1 MSQMLSLSPPPTLRL
16 LLEGRAGYEL
26 LAGYLSR
33 PVLERVT
40 PRGDGHPVL
49 VLPGFIASG
58 LSTAPLRQFL
68 KDLGYQAHCWKQ
80 GRNLGWREGLEERL
94 HERVEELWNVYGGK
108 LSLVGW
114 SLGGVYARELARE
127 LPHAVRSV
135 VTLGSPF
142 GGAPRANH
150 SWQLYETLSGT
161 RLDEIDAE
169 RLERMREPPPVPS
182 TAIYSRTDGVTAWQC
197 CVERPGP
204 HSESIEV
211 AGSHCGLGWNPLV
224 YLAIADRLAQPE
236 GRWRPFR
243 RSGWRRHFYRRP
255 RLQGAAVLEP
265 ATCAAG

>member
-1 MSQMLSLSPPPTLRL
+1 MSENRALSPPSTWLL
-16 LLEGRAGYEL
+16 LLEGRATYEL

-58 LSTAPLRQFL
+58 VSTRPLRRFL

-80 GRNLGWREGLEERL
+80 GRNLGLTDGLEERMR
-94 HERVEELWNVYGGK
+94 ERVEDLWRAYGKK

-127 LPHAVRSV
+127 LPHAVRTV
-135 VTLGSPF
+135 ITLGSPF
-142 GGAPRANH
+142 GAPRANH

-161 RLDEIDAE
+161 RLDEIAAE
-169 RLERMREPPPVPS
+169 RLERMRQPPPVPA
-182 TAIYSRTDGVTAWQC
+182 TAIFSRTDGVTAWQC

-204 HSESIEV
+204 QTESIEV
-211 AGSHCGLGWNPLV
+211 VGSHCGLGWNPLV

-243 RSGWRRHFYRRP
+243 RSGWRRHFYPRP
-255 RLQGAAVLEP
+255 RLRGAFGLESVAAP
-265 ATCAAG
+265 A